1 VTRRIVVA
9 ESAVHRALVRRAM
22 GLSSSDGG
30 LVCSGAMGGG
40 ANGVVGSLCTLGSVC
55 TLGGVTESVEDG
67 GSGAP
72 TLGADVSGGCCNVEK
87 IARRLSIARSWSSV
101 LVGVRSACIAVVRA
115 RRQWMMRSSVVI
127 AGNVSVWCRKMTV
140 SDITAAWVL
149 LRRSE

>member
-1 VTRRIVVA
+1 MTRRSVVA
-9 ESAVHRALVRRAM
+9 DSAAHRALVQRAI
-22 GLSSSDGG
+22 GLPSDGG
-30 LVCSGAMGGG
+30 RVCSGAMGGG
-40 ANGVVGSLCTLGSVC
+40 VNGVVVSPCTLGSAC
-55 TLGGVTESVEDG
+55 TLGGVAGGVE
-67 GSGAP
+67 GSGSCVP

-101 LVGVRSACIAVVRA
+101 FVGVRSACIAVVSA

-140 SDITAAWVL
+140 SDIPAAWVL

>member
-1 VTRRIVVA
+1 MVA
-9 ESAVHRALVRRAM
+9 DSAVHRALVRRAI
-22 GLSSSDGG
+22 GLSSGGG
-30 LVCSGAMGGG
+30 LMCSSAMGGG
-40 ANGVVGSLCTLGSVC
+40 ANGVVGAMCTLGSDC
-55 TLGGVTESVEDG
+55 GTLGGIAEGVEDS

-72 TLGADVSGGCCNVEK
+72 TLGADASGGCCNVEK

-127 AGNVSVWCRKMTV
+127 AGKVSVWCRKMTV